1 MQANG
6 CLFELLLLL
15 LKDEVKLGDEE
26 GEVKY
31 LEAIK
36 ELLD

>member
-6 CLFELLLLL
+6 CLFELLLL